1 MKREKLEQIRRE
13 QINKAAPYLMC
24 YWEEF
29 DFDILKYILWKKKS
43 GRGDNKTYNDCIIMA
58 DTETSK
64 KDPSGVH
71 ENHVV
76 AWTISI
82 RAYNQNLVTLWGRK
96 PSDMTA
102 CISRIHEHMTG
113 EITYIYFHNLSYDFV
128 FLRRF
133 FFDTFGFPEK
143 QLNTKPYFPIYIKF
157 PNGIIFR
164 DSLILAQRSLD
175 KWAKDLDVRHQK
187 AVGKWDYDKLRNQN
201 DPEFTQDEL
210 EYIEHDTLAGVE
222 CIQAT
227 MDALGKHI
235 FSMPYTATGIPREEI
250 RTRGKAHHAHD
261 WFLRLCPTWEQYL
274 TLVQLFHGGYT
285 HGNRHYLSRTVTG
298 LIECRDF
305 ASSYPFVLLSEK
317 YPGERFNPRENCT
330 IEHILKNGDKYAYM
344 FKLILYKFKLK
355 DDFIPMPALQ
365 ASKCVKDINLVL
377 DNGRVLAG
385 AYAEIYMNELD
396 LETIAEQYDYEVA
409 ICTEVQVAV
418 KKYLPRWITDY
429 IFELFIDKQKLKGG
443 DPVLYALAKAKLNSI
458 YGLFAQR
465 SVRETIEEVYKDYVD
480 EDGIQHMSGEY
491 RPTQKD
497 MKSEYEKYLNR
508 KGSVLPYFVGCWV
521 TSYAMRNLFR
531 LGKCI
536 DYENGG
542 IWLYSDTDSIYA
554 TKWNEEKLAT
564 YNEKCKEK
572 LRANGY
578 GSVRVNGKEYWLG
591 VAEKDKVYT
600 QFRMTGAKR
609 YCGRDLDDGELHIT
623 VAGVPK
629 KGAVCLEDDIEN
641 FAIGFIFPGSKT
653 GKKQHTH
660 FYNDIYIDEN
670 GNETGDSIDLS
681 PCEYKL
687 GAALTEGEWEKIFE
701 EEISIQVYDEED
713 LI

>member
-1 MKREKLEQIRRE
+1 MKREKLEQIRRDLIA
-13 QINKAAPYLMC
+13 QSQPYLMC
-24 YWEEF
+24 YWDEF
-29 DFDILKYILWKKKS
+29 DFSILKYILWKKKS

-82 RAYNQNLVTLWGRK
+82 RAFDRNLVTLWGRK
-96 PSDMTA
+96 PSDMVS
-102 CISRIHEHMTG
+102 CFDRIHKSMTG
-113 EITYIYFHNLSYDFV
+113 EITFIYWHNMSYDFV

-133 FFDTFGFPEK
+133 LFDGFGFPEK
-143 QLNTKPYFPIYIKF
+143 QLNTKPYFPIYVKF
-157 PNGIIFR
+157 NNGIIMR
-164 DSLILAQRSLD
+164 DSLILAQRSLY
-175 KWAKDLDVRHQK
+175 KWAKDMNVKHQK
-187 AVGKWDYDKLRNQN
+187 AVGKWDYDKPRNQ
-201 DPEFTQDEL
+201 DETFTDDEL

-250 RTRGKAHHAHD
+250 RTRGKAHHAHE

-274 TLVQLFHGGYT
+274 TLVQMFHGGYT
-285 HGNRHYLSRTVTG
+285 HGNRHYLSRTIFG
-298 LIECRDF
+298 IIECRDF
-305 ASSYPFVLLSEK
+305 ASSYPYCILSEK
-317 YPGERFNPRENCT
+317 YPGERFSPRDNCS
-330 IEHILKNGDKYAYM
+330 IDYILKNAENYAYM
-344 FKLILYKFKLK
+344 FKLILYKFKLRN
-355 DDFIPMPALQ
+355 DFIPMPALQ
-365 ASKCVKDINLVL
+365 ASKCVKDINLVQ

-385 AYAEIYMNELD
+385 AYAEIYLNEVD
-396 LETIAEQYDYEVA
+396 LETIAEQYDYEKAV
-409 ICTEVQVAV
+409 CVEVQVAV

-429 IFELFIDKQKLKGG
+429 VFELFEEKQKLKGG
-443 DPVLYALAKAKLNSI
+443 DPVLYALAKARLNSI

-465 SVRETIEEVYKDYVD
+465 SVRENITEVYEDFTD
-480 EDGIQHMSGEY
+480 DDGIEHFSGEY
-491 RPTQKD
+491 RPEEKD
-497 MKSEYEKYLNR
+497 MEAEYTKYINR

-531 LGKCI
+531 LGKCV

-554 TKWNEEKLAT
+554 TKWNEERLSS
-564 YNEKCKEK
+564 YNESCKEK

-578 GSVRVNGKEYWLG
+578 GRAHVNGLDYWLG

-600 QFRMTGAKR
+600 EFRMTGAKR
-609 YCGRDLDDGELHIT
+609 YCGRDQDDGELHIT

-629 KGAVCLEDDIEN
+629 RGAGCLEDNIEN
-641 FAIGFIFPGSKT
+641 FRVGFIFPGSST

-660 FYNDIYIDEN
+660 FYNEIYIDEN

-681 PCEYKL
+681 PCDYLL
-687 GAALTEGEWEKIFE
+687 GAAITEGDWERLFQ